1 MFKHIAGGHWFVPSS
16 VGSRGNTVWTQDPTG
31 GSMIVADC
39 SSRAIP
45 VATQRANA
53 RLIMHAPEMLLVL
66 EDIAKRGYD
75 DHARKSV
82 KVLMERMN
90 HAQ

>member
-1 MFKHIAGGHWFVPSS
+1 MFKQMAGGQWFVPSV
-16 VGSRGNTVWTQDPTG
+16 VGSKGNTVWTQDPTG

-39 SSRAIP
+39 SSKAMP

-53 RLIMHAPEMLLVL
+53 RLITFAPDMLLVL

-75 DHARKSV
+75 DQARKNV
-82 KVLMERMN
+82 KFLMERMSRE
-90 HAQ
+90 